1 MLKHDF
7 LRQTFYVVSLTK
19 DFPKILIT
27 SLTSQRAATQSV
39 RSLSS
44 QQSHKT
50 VSLYTPLIFALR
62 TPSLQPP
69 QKFAHQRRFSF
80 TFFQKG
86 FELGNDIFS
95 RVLYHLSH
103 YLTNFSSKTST
114 GVRRFRMWLHGF
126 FSYVYSFIFVLLHL
140 KKKTSL

>member
-7 LRQTFYVVSLTK
+7 LKQTFYVVSLTK

-50 VSLYTPLIFALR
+50 VSLYTPLIFAPR

-80 TFFQKG
+80 TFFPER
-86 FELGNDIFS
+86 FEPGKDIFS
-95 RVLYHLSH
+95 RILYHLSH
-103 YLTNFSSKTST
+103 YLTNFSSKFST
-114 GVRRFRMWLHGF
+114 WVQRFRMWLCGF
-126 FSYVYSFIFVLLHL
+126 FSSSYVYPFIL
-140 KKKTSL
+140 